1 MHHSRGK
8 VLVNLAKKR
17 VAEQS
22 SHGPPCKKRLFG
34 ENPFPA
40 SFNEG
45 NHILRNSNC
54 LFSMLSYY

>member
-1 MHHSRGK
+1 MHHSRGQ
-8 VLVNLAKKR
+8 VSVNLAKKR

-40 SFNEG
+40 SFKK
-45 NHILRNSNC
+45 
-54 LFSMLSYY
+54 F